1 MEVKK
6 MRNQKGKVNITSILI
21 VAVLVYGAFVAF
33 KIISSR
39 VTKSQ
44 IKNEIIEKFGFI
56 RGTEFTPEK
65 GEEVIREILI
75 AHNLYTED
83 VIREEED
90 ENEDE
95 NADEFGNKEINVEA
109 YGTKISVDVRQNG
122 SKIWFS
128 VEYVDEIN
136 LLLFK
141 TKARY
146 QFEDEM
152 LNYN

>member
-1 MEVKK
+1 
-6 MRNQKGKVNITSILI
+6 MRNQKGKVNITNILI

-39 VTKSQ
+39 ITKSQ
-44 IKNEIIEKFGFI
+44 IKNEIIEKFGYI

-65 GEEVIREILI
+65 GEEVIREILK
-75 AHNLYTED
+75 AHDLYSED
-83 VIREEED
+83 VIGEEED
-90 ENEDE
+90 ENE
-95 NADEFGNKEINVEA
+95 FGDKEINVES
-109 YGTKISVDVRQNG
+109 YGTRIAVEIQQKG

-136 LLLFK
+136 LLFFK
-141 TKARY
+141 AKARY
-146 QFEDEM
+146 DFEDEM

>member
-1 MEVKK
+1 
-6 MRNQKGKVNITSILI
+6 MRNQKGKVNITSVLI
-21 VAVLVYGAFVAF
+21 VTVLVYGAFVAF

-39 VTKSQ
+39 ITKSQ
-44 IKNEIIEKFGFI
+44 IKNEIIEKFGYI

-75 AHNLYTED
+75 AHDLYTED
-83 VIREEED
+83 EIGEEGD

-95 NADEFGNKEINVEA
+95 FGDKEINVEA
-109 YGTKISVDVRQNG
+109 YGTRIFVEIQQKG

-136 LLLFK
+136 LLFFK

-146 QFEDEM
+146 KFEDEM

>member
-1 MEVKK
+1 

-39 VTKSQ
+39 ITKSQ
-44 IKNEIIEKFGFI
+44 IKNEIIEKFGYI

-75 AHNLYTED
+75 AHDLYTED
-83 VIREEED
+83 VIGEEED
-90 ENEDE
+90 ENENE
-95 NADEFGNKEINVEA
+95 DEFGDKEINVEA
-109 YGTKISVDVRQNG
+109 YGTRISVKIQQKG

-146 QFEDEM
+146 KFEDEM

>member
-1 MEVKK
+1 
-6 MRNQKGKVNITSILI
+6 MRNQKGKVNISSILI
-21 VAVLVYGAFVAF
+21 IAILVYGAFVAF

-39 VTKSQ
+39 ITKSQ

-65 GEEVIREILI
+65 GEQVIREILI
-75 AHNLYTED
+75 EHDLYTED
-83 VIREEED
+83 EIGDEESED
-90 ENEDE
+90 EYGD
-95 NADEFGNKEINVEA
+95 KEINVEA
-109 YGTKISVDVRQNG
+109 YGTRIAVEIRQKG

-136 LLLFK
+136 LIFFK

-146 QFEDEM
+146 DFEDEM

>member
-1 MEVKK
+1 
-6 MRNQKGKVNITSILI
+6 MRNQKGKVNITSVLI
-21 VAVLVYGAFVAF
+21 VAVLIYGAFVAF

-39 VTKSQ
+39 FTKSQ
-44 IKNEIIEKFGFI
+44 IKNEIIEKFGYI
-56 RGTEFTPEK
+56 RGTDFTPEK

-75 AHNLYTED
+75 EHDLYTED
-83 VIREEED
+83 EIAEEGD
-90 ENEDE
+90 ENEDG
-95 NADEFGNKEINVEA
+95 FGDKEINVEA
-109 YGTKISVDVRQNG
+109 YGTRISVEIQQKG

-141 TKARY
+141 TKTRY
-146 QFEDEM
+146 KFEDEM

>member
-1 MEVKK
+1 
-6 MRNQKGKVNITSILI
+6 MRNQKGKTNITSILI
-21 VAVLVYGAFVAF
+21 VVVLVYGAFVAF

-56 RGTEFTPEK
+56 RGTEFTREK

-75 AHNLYTED
+75 AHDLYTED
-83 VIREEED
+83 VIGEEED
-90 ENEDE
+90 GDE
-95 NADEFGNKEINVEA
+95 YGDKEINVES
-109 YGTKISVDVRQNG
+109 YGTRISVEIQQKG

-146 QFEDEM
+146 NIEDEM

>member
-1 MEVKK
+1 
-6 MRNQKGKVNITSILI
+6 MRNQKGKVKITSILI
-21 VAVLVYGAFVAF
+21 VAVLIYAAFVAF

-39 VTKSQ
+39 ITKSQ

-65 GEEVIREILI
+65 GEDVIREILI
-75 AHNLYTED
+75 AHGLYTED
-83 VIREEED
+83 VIGEEED
-90 ENEDE
+90 ESENEDE
-95 NADEFGNKEINVEA
+95 FGDKEINVEA
-109 YGTKISVDVRQNG
+109 YGTRISVEIRQKG

-146 QFEDEM
+146 NFESEM

>member
-1 MEVKK
+1 
-6 MRNQKGKVNITSILI
+6 MRNQKGKVNITSVLI
-21 VAVLVYGAFVAF
+21 VAVLIYAAFVAF

-39 VTKSQ
+39 ITKSQ

-56 RGTEFTPEK
+56 RGTEFTPQK
-65 GEEVIREILI
+65 GEDVIREILI
-75 AHNLYTED
+75 AHGLYTED
-83 VIREEED
+83 VIGEEED
-90 ENEDE
+90 ESENEDE
-95 NADEFGNKEINVEA
+95 FGDKEINVEA
-109 YGTKISVDVRQNG
+109 YGTRISVEIRQKG

-146 QFEDEM
+146 KFEAEM